1 MKVTVLFVLLLI
13 FPLPRTAACQN
24 VLTSIHFQYGAHP
37 GDDFARQVKNSG
49 LGVDAAFVIPLGED
63 TPFWAGLEMG
73 TLFYG
78 TKARSVELEQNR
90 IRLEPIKGVVLAHLL
105 WRTQW
110 HYPKV
115 RPYFDLAVG
124 LQHFFSESSAQQGP
138 IYGIL
143 QEGQTYS
150 TTEVE
155 RSFSAG
161 AAAGVMIRL
170 LNPSRS
176 DPERRIQEI
185 LIDIRARFLRG
196 GEITFFEELP
206 PDGDVTQ
213 NFKRVD
219 ARTDIFLFQIG
230 VSALF

>member
-1 MKVTVLFVLLLI
+1 MKVRLFIILLI
-13 FPLPRTAACQN
+13 CASLPLPLAGQN
-24 VLTSIHFQYGAHP
+24 VLTSVHFQGGAHS
-37 GDDFARQVKNSG
+37 GAFAREVKSRG

-78 TKARSVELEQNR
+78 TQARSVEVEQDR

-110 HYPKV
+110 HYPTL

-143 QEGQTYS
+143 QDGQTYS

-155 RSFSAG
+155 RTFSAG

-170 LNPSRS
+170 LSPSRGE
-176 DPERRIQEI
+176 PERRIQEI
-185 LIDIRARFLRG
+185 LIDVRTRFLRG
-196 GEITFFEELP
+196 GEITLFEEIP
-206 PDGDVTQ
+206 QNGDETIG
-213 NFKRVD
+213 FKRVD

-230 VSALF
+230 VSLLF